1 MDDAKS
7 RRWKPGLPGLIAG
20 TVVLLYVLFTVFRD
34 MGVVDTWTLGKS
46 RDQILEENTR
56 LRAENTRMGS
66 EVKRLRT
73 DPAYIEEIARREL
86 GLIGQ
91 EENVIV
97 LDRQADGPPPSRPK
111 GIQGPP

>member
-20 TVVLLYVLFTVFRD
+20 AVVLLSVVFTVFRD
-34 MGVVDTWTLGKS
+34 MGVVDTWALGKS
-46 RDQILEENTR
+46 RDRILEENTR

-97 LDRQADGPPPSRPK
+97 LGRQADGPPASRPK